1 MQLFKPNEEQDLA
14 RMAVILP
21 FLSLMSLVLPAAL
34 LSLPGL
40 FLPENVYELILIFF
54 LLAWLYWVAALWLRA
69 VKIVRQA
76 QTRKVSPAA
85 FHVLQAFGIIY
96 MGLNFYVRGE
106 RWMYFSCWLICL
118 DVALAVFYL
127 SYFILALFAWIKIPW
142 HAASG
147 FGIVCLSLIYA
158 SYHNPFSGHGF

>member
-21 FLSLMSLVLPAAL
+21 LLSLLSLMLPAAL
-34 LSLPGL
+34 LSFLGF
-40 FLPENVYELILIFF
+40 FLPERVCKLILIFF
-54 LLAWLYWVAALWLRA
+54 LLAWLFWVVALWLRA

-76 QTRKVSPAA
+76 KTRKVSQVA

-106 RWMYFSCWLICL
+106 RWMYFSCWLVCL

-127 SYFILALFAWIKIPW
+127 SYFLLAMFSGTKIPW